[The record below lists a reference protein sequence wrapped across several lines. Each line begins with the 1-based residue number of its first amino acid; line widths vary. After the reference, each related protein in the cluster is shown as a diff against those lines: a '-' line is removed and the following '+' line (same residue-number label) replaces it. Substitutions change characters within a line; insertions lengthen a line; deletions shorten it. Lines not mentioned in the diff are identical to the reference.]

1 MTPDSTFWQWV
12 EQNKN
17 IDPSR
22 LRLKYGSKTEPV
34 DTALAILQ
42 IECRRRFDKKLADT
56 LAADPEF
63 LFPTLLSGE
72 QSTSDRLAAYHKT
85 LLREGDSIIDLTSGL
100 GIDFFHC
107 TAGCSRAV
115 AVERDAAVAE
125 ALQYNAAHL
134 PGADT
139 AFELVCGDCRD
150 FVAGYSGEPF
160 DNAFIDPARRAADG
174 GRIFDPTDCSPD
186 VTAMLPAL
194 KRICRR
200 LIVKLSPMLDIK
212 RTLAMLPGCSRLIA
226 LGNTTECKEL
236 IAVID
241 SDNASDTTPVL
252 SSVTLTP
259 DGREVSFTFTAEAE
273 RDCETT
279 ACTDPHAGDLLFE
292 PWPSMMKAG
301 AFRLLARDFGLKRFH
316 PNTQLFHASAAEA
329 KNISEFPGD
338 VFTIEEVLPYSSAV
352 IKRFSRRWPAI
363 SVTARNF
370 GQSAESLRSR
380 LGVKENSALRL
391 FALTATGDRRLLIVA
406 KPMKK

>member
-1 MTPDSTFWQWV
+1 MTIDSTFWKWV
-12 EQNKN
+12 DANKD
-17 IDPSR
+17 IDPAK
-22 LRLKYGSKTEPV
+22 LRLKYGAKTEPV

-42 IECRRRFDKKLADT
+42 IECRRRFGKKLAET
-56 LAADPEF
+56 LAADTEF

-72 QSTSDRLAAYHKT
+72 QSTSDRLAVYHKS
-85 LLREGDSIIDLTSGL
+85 LLLDGRSLADLTSGL

-107 TAGCSRAV
+107 ATGCSRAV
-115 AVERDAAVAE
+115 AVERDTVVAE
-125 ALQYNAAHL
+125 ALRYNASHL
-134 PGADT
+134 LAGDIG
-139 AFELVCGDCRD
+139 FELVCGDCRD
-150 FVAGYSGEPF
+150 FVAGYCGEPF
-160 DNAFIDPARRAADG
+160 DNAFIDPARRASDG

-186 VTAMLPAL
+186 VTAMLTAL

-200 LIVKLSPMLDIK
+200 LIVKLSPMLDIT
-212 RTLAMLPGCSRLIA
+212 RTLAMLLGCSRLIA

-241 SDNASDTTPVL
+241 SDNASDITPEL
-252 SSVTLTP
+252 SSVTLTS

-273 RDCETT
+273 RDCEAT
-279 ACTDPHAGDLLFE
+279 ACIDPRAGDLLFE

-301 AFRLLARDFGLKRFH
+301 GFRLLAREFGLKRFH
-316 PNTQLFHASAAEA
+316 PNTQLFHASVAEA
-329 KNISEFPGD
+329 KNVSEFPGD

-352 IKRFSRRWPAI
+352 IKRFARRWPAI

-406 KPMKK
+406 KQMK

>member
-1 MTPDSTFWQWV
+1 MTIDSTFWKWV
-12 EQNKN
+12 DANKD
-17 IDPSR
+17 IDPAK
-22 LRLKYGSKTEPV
+22 LRLKYGAKTEPV

-42 IECRRRFDKKLADT
+42 IECRRRFGKKLAET
-56 LAADPEF
+56 LAAYTEF

-72 QSTSDRLAAYHKT
+72 QSTSDRLAAYHKS
-85 LLREGDSIIDLTSGL
+85 LLLDGRSLADLTSGL

-107 TAGCSRAV
+107 AAGCSRAV
-115 AVERDAAVAE
+115 AVERDTVVAE
-125 ALQYNAAHL
+125 ALRYNASHL
-134 PGADT
+134 LAGDIG
-139 AFELVCGDCRD
+139 FELVCGDCRD
-150 FVAGYSGEPF
+150 FVAGYRGEPF
-160 DNAFIDPARRAADG
+160 DNAFIDPARRASDG
-174 GRIFDPTDCSPD
+174 GRIFDPSQCSPD
-186 VTAMLPAL
+186 VTAMLPEL

-200 LIVKLSPMLDIK
+200 LIVKLSPMLDIT

-241 SDNASDTTPVL
+241 SVSAQDITPEV

-273 RDCETT
+273 RDCEAT
-279 ACTDPHAGDLLFE
+279 ACADPRAGDLLFE

-301 AFRLLARDFGLKRFH
+301 GFRLLAREFGLKRFH
-316 PNTQLFHASAAEA
+316 PNTQLFHAPAAEA
-329 KNISEFPGD
+329 KNIDTFPGD
-338 VFTIEEVLPYSSAV
+338 VFTIEEVQPYSSAV
-352 IKRFSRRWPAI
+352 IKRFARRWPAI

-391 FALTATGDRRLLIVA
+391 FALTATADRRLLIVA
-406 KPMKK
+406 KQMK